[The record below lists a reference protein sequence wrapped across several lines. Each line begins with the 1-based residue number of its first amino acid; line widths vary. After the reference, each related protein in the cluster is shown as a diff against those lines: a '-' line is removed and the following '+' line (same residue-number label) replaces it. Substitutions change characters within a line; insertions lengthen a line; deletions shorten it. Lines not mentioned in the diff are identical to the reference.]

1 MLNQINIP
9 NHVINRFN
17 EPLIICD
24 RKFVNKNIALVV
36 KYQINCYGIECR
48 CLSAGV
54 YISQQKL

>member
-24 RKFVNKNIALVV
+24 RKFVNKNIALVL
-36 KYQINCYGIECR
+36 R
-48 CLSAGV
+48 FS
-54 YISQQKL
+54 SQVSN